1 MIYFKLL
8 GSLVILLVGG
18 IGALGSIRYE
28 RRRLRV
34 LDGWIDMIHYIRG
47 QIDCYL
53 TPLDEILDTFVPTDT
68 PADLTALY
76 NASLLYLDAEAKKLL
91 FSFVREIG
99 GGYREE
105 QLRHCDFCIAELRRR
120 REKISGELPMRQQL
134 AVTLCVCLSVGTAI
148 LLW

>member
-1 MIYFKLL
+1 MMLFKLL
-8 GSLVILLVGG
+8 GTLLILCVGG
-18 IGALGSIRYE
+18 VTAFGAVKYE

-34 LDGWIDMIHYIRG
+34 LDGWIDMIRYIRG

-53 TPLDEILDTFVPTDT
+53 TPLDEILDTFVPTNA

-76 NASLLYLDAEAKKLL
+76 NASLLYLDADTKKLL
-91 FSFVREIG
+91 LSFIREIG

-105 QLRHCDFCIAELRRR
+105 QLRHCDFCVAELRRA
-120 REKISGELPMRQQL
+120 RERIRGELPTRQQL
-134 AVTLCVCLSVGTAI
+134 SVTLCICLSVGTAI